1 MQQARGAYLRIATPL
16 NQAASVLQADY
27 RDQVPISQYL
37 RDLRHIRA
45 VERRMHRQL
54 DGIRWPARIQGYITA
69 LTLTTIPA
77 EIRCASLQQHYTT
90 YQAINTAVNDS
101 QECANGTNLTN
112 ADAIR
117 AALGLPQI

>member
-1 MQQARGAYLRIATPL
+1 VTGALGGTRTPSL
-16 NQAASVLQADY
+16 L
-27 RDQVPISQYL
+27 
-37 RDLRHIRA
+37 IR
-45 VERRMHRQL
+45 RSGQL
-54 DGIRWPARIQGYITA
+54 A